1 MSRMVVVISLR
12 LHKGIHNA
20 LVLILIDEDGVDSA
34 GQLEL
39 VLKSHDVQLLGGEA
53 ALAHGADVVG
63 VQAVAHAEHSV
74 HGVAG
79 LHAGDELGGLLHHI
93 DFGLRVGAGGQF
105 DALHEGAEGLCA
117 VALHKVLH
125 LGQDDRQIAQFLR
138 AHEAGED
145 IGQLEG
151 LVFCGLDLSHDFIPP
166 VLGFIACNRQW

>member
-1 MSRMVVVISLR
+1 MMSRMVVVISLR

-117 VALHKVLH
+117 VALDKVVH
-125 LGQDDRQIAQFLR
+125 LGQHDLHIVELFGLDA
-138 AHEAGED
+138 AADHV
-145 IGQLEG
+145 GQLEG
-151 LVFCGLDLSHDFIPP
+151 LVFCGPLSSSP
-166 VLGFIACNRQW
+166 Q

>member
-1 MSRMVVVISLR
+1 MMSRMVVVILLC

-20 LVLILIDEDGVDSA
+20 LVIILIDKDGVDSA

-39 VLKSHDVQLLGGEA
+39 VLKSHDVQLLGGKA
-53 ALAHGADVVG
+53 ALAHGSDVVG

-93 DFGLRVGAGGQF
+93 DFGLGVGAGGQF

-117 VALHKVLH
+117 VALDKVVH
-125 LGQDDRQIAQFLR
+125 LGQHDLHIVELFGLDA
-138 AHEAGED
+138 AADH

-166 VLGFIACNRQW
+166 VLGFIACNRQ

>member
-1 MSRMVVVISLR
+1 MVVVIFLC

-20 LVLILIDEDGVDSA
+20 SVIILIDKDGVDSA

-39 VLKSHDVQLLGGEA
+39 MLKSHDVQLLGGKA

-93 DFGLRVGAGGQF
+93 AFGLRVGAGGQF

-117 VALHKVLH
+117 VALDKVVH
-125 LGQDDRQIAQFLR
+125 LGQHHGQTGHLFRMDLTGKHI
-138 AHEAGED
+138 GEL
-145 IGQLEG
+145 QG
-151 LVFCGLDLSHDFIPP
+151 LVLGYFDLFH
-166 VLGFIACNRQW
+166 VEYLGSFSDLPQKRQ